1 VTVVFIRR
9 SPGSNFD
16 TFNGEMENM
25 FSAVN
30 NKSLFICGDFNI
42 DLLNPNKH
50 KLTDELIERMH
61 SMS

>member
-1 VTVVFIRR
+1 
-9 SPGSNFD
+9 
-16 TFNGEMENM
+16 MENL

-50 KLTDELIERMH
+50 KLTDEFIEKKFTPCPYFQK
-61 SMS
+61 